1 MWSRG
6 QPPDRV
12 PQIDSGYGDKMALS
26 SMTGFA
32 QSSGEKDGLHWQWE
46 IKSVNGKAL
55 DIRCRLPSG
64 FEALEAL
71 ARSTLSRHIKRG
83 NLQVTLTTS
92 GTTAS
97 EAVVVNQA
105 VLEQVLGI
113 AEKLRDRIGG
123 APLNAE
129 ALMGLRGVL
138 DVVQPSQ
145 SEGEVEARLAVVS
158 SSLEKAATAL
168 DAARRAEG
176 ARLSVVISVQLEKI
190 ESLVGAARDCP
201 ARSVEAIKARMQEQI
216 SRLLDIGINF
226 DQDRLHQEAIL
237 IATRA
242 DIQEELDRLFAHL
255 DAARTLIA
263 SPEPAGRKFDFLAQ
277 EFNREANTLCSKAMD
292 KTLTAIGLELKTV
305 IDQMREQVQNIE

>member
-1 MWSRG
+1 
-6 QPPDRV
+6 
-12 PQIDSGYGDKMALS
+12 MALS

-55 DIRCRLPSG
+55 DLRCRFPSG
-64 FEALEAL
+64 FEALEAVV
-71 ARSTLSRHIKRG
+71 RSTLAQHIRRG

-92 GTTAS
+92 GAATL
-97 EAVVVNQA
+97 EAVVVNEA
-105 VLEQVLGI
+105 VLEQVLTI

-123 APLNAE
+123 APLSAVS
-129 ALMGLRGVL
+129 LMGLRGVL
-138 DVVQPSQ
+138 DVVQPTQ
-145 SEGEVEARLAVVS
+145 TEADITARLADVAY
-158 SSLEKAATAL
+158 SLEKAAVAL
-168 DAARRAEG
+168 DIARRAEG
-176 ARLSVVISVQLEKI
+176 TRLTAVISAQLAKI
-190 ESLVGAARDCP
+190 ENLVVAARDCP
-201 ARSVEAIKARMQEQI
+201 ARSVEAIKLRMQEQI
-216 SRLLDIGINF
+216 TRLLDTGANF
-226 DQDRLHQEAIL
+226 DKDRLHQEAIL

-255 DAARTLIA
+255 EAARALIV

-277 EFNREANTLCSKAMD
+277 EFNREANTLCSKALD

>member
-1 MWSRG
+1 
-6 QPPDRV
+6 
-12 PQIDSGYGDKMALS
+12 MALS

-32 QSSGEKDGLHWQWE
+32 QSSGEKDGLYWQWE

-71 ARSTLSRHIKRG
+71 ARTTLSRHIKRG
-83 NLQVTLTTS
+83 NLQVTLSTS
-92 GTTAS
+92 GATAS

-145 SEGEVEARLAVVS
+145 SEAAVEARLAVVS

-168 DAARRAEG
+168 DAARREEG
-176 ARLSVVISVQLEKI
+176 ARLSAVIAAQLEKI
-190 ESLVGAARDCP
+190 ESLVSAARDCP
-201 ARSVEAIKARMQEQI
+201 ARSAEAISFFASWLSSGNEYQSLAFAAIGGFPILVTCLGFVYFAIFDPKKLQSEDYQI
-216 SRLLDIGINF
+216 RHEALELIKEKGSAFEIAPSSL
-226 DQDRLHQEAIL
+226 EAI
-237 IATRA
+237 ANPYQA
-242 DIQEELDRLFAHL
+242 RLKR
-255 DAARTLIA
+255 DA
-263 SPEPAGRKFDFLAQ
+263 K
-277 EFNREANTLCSKAMD
+277 
-292 KTLTAIGLELKTV
+292 
-305 IDQMREQVQNIE
+305 